1 MDEGEDRE
9 RDREDQPAKHA
20 GINFHNKRQD
30 YDINIPRETTGIG
43 HTVSEPTRLTIHY
56 CSGVSRCRT
65 AIKAAEKSRTAV
77 STRPRQSADCV
88 THSLAPNRKHLHN
101 LQQ

>member
-9 RDREDQPAKHA
+9 REDQPAKHA

-30 YDINIPRETTGIG
+30 YDINIPRQHRPHRFRLDSSYNTLLQWSES
-43 HTVSEPTRLTIHY
+43 VSDRNQ
-56 CSGVSRCRT
+56 GG
-65 AIKAAEKSRTAV
+65 AAEKSRTAV